1 MRRHEC
7 LAALAEIAGD
17 AIGVTTASTTLEWSN
32 LRPSEANLR
41 VRTLG
46 LASSVGLGLALTLPR
61 RKIVVLD
68 GDGAL
73 LLNLSSLA
81 TLGWQRPP
89 NLVHIVFVNGMYAA
103 SGGERNAA
111 GANADLVGIARS
123 AGYPHSVWAET
134 IEEFRADASAAL
146 EREALSFI
154 GARVEP
160 GGEPPMKAVRIH
172 PVENKFRFIRHIEQ
186 TEGRTILPP
195 AFPGGS

>member
-1 MRRHEC
+1 MQRYEC
-7 LAALAEIAGD
+7 LAALAELSGD
-17 AIGVTTASTTLEWSN
+17 AITLTTASTTLEWSN
-32 LRPSEANLR
+32 LRPSEANFR

-46 LASSVGLGLALTLPR
+46 LSSSIGLGMALTLPR
-61 RKIVVLD
+61 RKVVVLD

-111 GANADLVGIARS
+111 GANADLVGIARC
-123 AGYPHSVWAET
+123 AGFPHSVWAET
-134 IEEFRADASAAL
+134 IEEFRREAAAAL
-146 EREALSFI
+146 EREALTFI

-160 GGEPPMKAVRIH
+160 GSEPGMKAVRIH
-172 PVENKFRFIRHIEQ
+172 PVENKFRFIRHIEE

-195 AFPGGS
+195 AYPGGD